1 MKKSEVLFDVEGLKH
16 RIKKLEDKT
25 CQPGFWDDNQ
35 EAQKVVKEMSGLKE
49 RVDSYESL
57 VREIEDISALL
68 ELAEAEEDEELY
80 REAAAELARLNRRFR
95 EYELSIMFKGEH
107 DDSNAIVS
115 LHAGAGGT
123 DAQDWVEMLLRM
135 YTRWAEDNGYEVDIM
150 DYLPGEEAGIKSVTL
165 LIKGKYAYGKMKAEA
180 GVHRLIRVSPFD
192 ASGRRHTSFALVS
205 VLPEIQD
212 DVEVTISSDD
222 LRIDTFRAGGAG
234 GQHVNKTDS
243 AVRITHLPSG
253 IVVQCQNERSQ
264 YANKLAAMKILRAKL
279 YELKQREQEE
289 SLQKLKGEYKE
300 IAWGNQIRTYVLNP
314 FSLVKDHRTGL
325 EVGNVNAVLD
335 GDINDFITAY
345 LGQKYGAGIEN

>member
-1 MKKSEVLFDVEGLKH
+1 M
-16 RIKKLEDKT
+16 
-25 CQPGFWDDNQ
+25 
-35 EAQKVVKEMSGLKE
+35 
-49 RVDSYESL
+49 
-57 VREIEDISALL
+57 
-68 ELAEAEEDEELY
+68 
-80 REAAAELARLNRRFR
+80 
-95 EYELSIMFKGEH
+95 
-107 DDSNAIVS
+107 
-115 LHAGAGGT
+115 
-123 DAQDWVEMLLRM
+123 
-135 YTRWAEDNGYEVDIM
+135 
-150 DYLPGEEAGIKSVTL
+150 TL
-165 LIKGKYAYGKMKAEA
+165 LIKGKYAYGKMRAEA